1 MAFIYSLCEVLK
13 LDEMNTWQKQKLRFD
28 KVLGDNLWNSAE
40 SDVLNTAEKCQI
52 SQHQMNDLMN
62 KKQGVRNMYNF
73 SNEFWAHGF
82 CVGLVMSSLLVIILI
97 IT

>member
-1 MAFIYSLCEVLK
+1 MAEIEIARWNLHFFSSIFLLI
-13 LDEMNTWQKQKLRFD
+13 
-28 KVLGDNLWNSAE
+28 LGDNLWNSAE
-40 SDVLNTAEKCQI
+40 SDVLNRAEKCQI

-62 KKQGVRNMYNF
+62 KKPGVRNMYNV

-82 CVGLVMSSLLVIILI
+82 CVGLVMSSLSVIILI